1 MKRLWTPWRMK
12 YLESKRP
19 EGCVFC
25 QKIADSDDAKN
36 HILYRGQYAC
46 VVLNLYPYNSGHLM
60 IIPYAHAA
68 RLADLPMEAQ
78 TEMLALL
85 NKSLEVLQRALSPEG
100 FNIGM
105 NLGRAA
111 GAGIDEH
118 LHVHAVPRWTGDTNF
133 MAIFAETRVVPEW
146 LDDTYR
152 KLKPIFDEVM
162 R

>member
-12 YLESKRP
+12 YLEGKRP

-25 QKIADSDDAKN
+25 QKIAESDDAKN
-36 HILYRGQYAC
+36 HILYRGKHAC
-46 VVLNLYPYNSGHLM
+46 VMLNLYPYNSGHVM
-60 IIPYAHAA
+60 IIPYAHAG
-68 RLADLPMEAQ
+68 RLADLSMDVQ
-78 TEMLALL
+78 TEMLVLL

-100 FNIGM
+100 FNIGV

-118 LHVHAVPRWTGDTNF
+118 VHVHAVPRWTGDTNF

>member
-1 MKRLWTPWRMK
+1 MK
-12 YLESKRP
+12 YLESKRS

-25 QKIADSDDAKN
+25 QKIADSEDAKN
-36 HILYRGQYAC
+36 HILYRGKHAC
-46 VVLNLYPYNSGHLM
+46 VMLNLYPYNSGHVM
-60 IIPYAHAA
+60 IIPYAHAG
-68 RLADLPMEAQ
+68 RLADLSMEVQ
-78 TEMLALL
+78 TEMLVLL
-85 NKSLEVLQRALSPEG
+85 NKSLEVLQRVLSPEG
-100 FNIGM
+100 FNVGM

-118 LHVHAVPRWTGDTNF
+118 VHVHAVPRWTGDTNF

>member
-1 MKRLWTPWRMK
+1 MK

-25 QKIADSDDAKN
+25 QKIADNDDAKN
-36 HILYRGQYAC
+36 HILYRGKHAC
-46 VVLNLYPYNSGHLM
+46 VMLNLYPYNSGHVM

-68 RLADLPMEAQ
+68 RLADLSMDVQ
-78 TEMLALL
+78 TEMLVLL
-85 NKSLEVLQRALSPEG
+85 NKALEVLQQALSPEG
-100 FNIGM
+100 FNIGV

-118 LHVHAVPRWTGDTNF
+118 VHVHAVPRWTGDTNF

>member
-12 YLESKRP
+12 YLEAKRS

-36 HILYRGQYAC
+36 HILYRGKHAC
-46 VVLNLYPYNSGHLM
+46 VMLNLYPYTSGHLM
-60 IIPYAHAA
+60 IIPYAHAG

-118 LHVHAVPRWTGDTNF
+118 IHVHAVPRWTGDTNF

>member
-12 YLESKRP
+12 YLEGKRP

-25 QKIADSDDAKN
+25 QKIAGNDDAKN
-36 HILYRGQYAC
+36 HILYRGTHAC
-46 VVLNLYPYNSGHLM
+46 VMLNLYPYNSGHLM
-60 IIPYAHAA
+60 IIPYAHAG
-68 RLADLPMEAQ
+68 RLADLSMDVQ
-78 TEMLALL
+78 TEMLVLL

-100 FNIGM
+100 FNVGM

-118 LHVHAVPRWTGDTNF
+118 VHVHAVPRWSGDTNF

>member
-12 YLESKRP
+12 YLEGKRP

-36 HILYRGQYAC
+36 HILYRGKHAC
-46 VVLNLYPYNSGHLM
+46 VMLNLYPYNSGHVM
-60 IIPYAHAA
+60 IIPYTHAG
-68 RLADLPMEAQ
+68 RLADLSMDVQ
-78 TEMLALL
+78 TEMLVLL

-100 FNIGM
+100 FNVGM

-118 LHVHAVPRWTGDTNF
+118 VHVHAVPRWSGDTNF